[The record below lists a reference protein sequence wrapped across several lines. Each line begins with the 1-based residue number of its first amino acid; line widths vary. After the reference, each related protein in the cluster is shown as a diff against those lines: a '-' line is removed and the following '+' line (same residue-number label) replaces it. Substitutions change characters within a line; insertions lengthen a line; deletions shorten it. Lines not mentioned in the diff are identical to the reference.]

1 MANFGNFEAGQFNA
15 DFALSTPEPTNSL
28 GETGTVSIPQ
38 TGDLIL
44 TKAADPDP
52 VRVGANLAYSI
63 GVLNNSL
70 SAATGVTV
78 IDTLPVDVNFVS
90 ATPGCSGA
98 STVTCVLGT
107 MSSGGRAT
115 VTIVVTPTVLGSIIN
130 NATVTGDQLDLNTGD
145 NTATINTTVNPP
157 PLAEVEPNG
166 PIGSAQVVPIPAS
179 GTVEITGILG
189 TIGSGDVDDLDFY
202 SFQGSAGDVVT
213 IDIDNAIGG
222 LQSFD
227 SMVALFGPGP
237 GFLSL
242 AQNDDT
248 SLDPGSISNADS
260 RIDDFPLPSSGL
272 FTVGVTNCC
281 RNFQDGGGVAN
292 IGDIRN
298 GDYSLIISG
307 VNPTAVTGGAPQLVS
322 IAVTPEAA
330 SVAVGLTQ
338 QFSATGDFND
348 GSTGDLTAS
357 VAWASSNPLVV
368 TIDTGGAGHRPGHRH
383 RRHQRY
389 HRWYRQHHSNAYGY
403 TCGTR
408 VYRRDAGSGL
418 DTRGDH
424 PSVHRHRQLQRR
436 QHRRRHRC
444 GHLGEHHHPGIPD
457 LGRGRRR
464 ARPGRGPRHRRRSTP
479 RLLRLLAP
487 SGGGRRFGPR

>member
-1 MANFGNFEAGQFNA
+1 MFFLRAWIRNGSVVRIALLTGAFALLYAGYFVSVQVSPADAVFHLVQIDEVMADAHGNPDIQFVEMRMCCGGQNNQGNNAGLAFFNSSGDQTGEFVFPNNPNGGTNVSFLIATQAFADLFTTPPPDFIMPPLVQPGSGKVCYKNLDGAGFEVNLCLSYGTFTGDTETDVRWGPAGPPAPSLPIAGAVSLKRMANFGNFEAGQFNA

-130 NATVTGDQLDLNTGD
+130 NATVTGDQLDPNTGD

-157 PLAEVEPNG
+157 PLAEVEPND

-237 GFLSL
+237 GFLRL
-242 AQNDDT
+242 AQK
-248 SLDPGSISNADS
+248 
-260 RIDDFPLPSSGL
+260 
-272 FTVGVTNCC
+272 
-281 RNFQDGGGVAN
+281 
-292 IGDIRN
+292 
-298 GDYSLIISG
+298 
-307 VNPTAVTGGAPQLVS
+307 
-322 IAVTPEAA
+322 
-330 SVAVGLTQ
+330 
-338 QFSATGDFND
+338 
-348 GSTGDLTAS
+348 
-357 VAWASSNPLVV
+357 
-368 TIDTGGAGHRPGHRH
+368 
-383 RRHQRY
+383 RRH
-389 HRWYRQHHSNAYGY
+389 
-403 TCGTR
+403 
-408 VYRRDAGSGL
+408 V
-418 DTRGDH
+418 
-424 PSVHRHRQLQRR
+424 P
-436 QHRRRHRC
+436 
-444 GHLGEHHHPGIPD
+444 
-457 LGRGRRR
+457 
-464 ARPGRGPRHRRRSTP
+464 
-479 RLLRLLAP
+479 
-487 SGGGRRFGPR
+487 